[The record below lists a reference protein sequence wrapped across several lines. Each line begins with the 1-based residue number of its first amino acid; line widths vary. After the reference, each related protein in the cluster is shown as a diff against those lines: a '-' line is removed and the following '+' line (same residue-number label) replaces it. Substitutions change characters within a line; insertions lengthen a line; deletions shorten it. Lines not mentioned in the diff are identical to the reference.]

1 MGCSALDLLAWF
13 PGTLLREQQK
23 REPQRAQRCTEDP
36 RSARYCSMR
45 RARMPAGQPRDA
57 GATVLGFKWF
67 LRIGVHN
74 AQGSRQ
80 GVTSSGDTNHGRASP
95 AGIQ

>member
-23 REPQRAQRCTEDP
+23 AGATEGTEVHGGSPVGTVLLDAAGKH
-36 RSARYCSMR
+36 ARR
-45 RARMPAGQPRDA
+45 TAAG